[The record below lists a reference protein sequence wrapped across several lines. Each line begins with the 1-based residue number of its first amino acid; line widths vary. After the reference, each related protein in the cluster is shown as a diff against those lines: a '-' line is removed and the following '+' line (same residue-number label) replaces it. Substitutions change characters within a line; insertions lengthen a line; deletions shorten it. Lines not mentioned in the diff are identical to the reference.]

1 MSERPASEPVLA
13 FTGERF
19 TPEGVREIAYE
30 HWHRYAFARALATAR
45 RVLDAA
51 CGEGY
56 GSALLAQVAREVV
69 GADLSDEAIT
79 HARSRYTAAN
89 LRFDCRDATAL
100 DAYVDAGFELIVSF
114 ETLEHVQQQER
125 MLDGFARLLA
135 PGGVLL
141 ISTPDKR
148 TYTDLHGQANPHH
161 VRELY
166 RDEFETLLHSRF
178 AHVRVYAQKLLFQS
192 TLWALDT
199 NDGAIQPLVQDGA
212 RIENGLS
219 YPPLYYLAV
228 CAQSAEALDGL
239 PALSLFGDA
248 QESVYAHYDGEVR
261 RNIAAGGR
269 IKELEDEVATLKAV
283 MAAQDTPSADASPS
297 DRSRD

>member
-1 MSERPASEPVLA
+1 MSERAVMEPVLA
-13 FTGERF
+13 FTGERY

-30 HWHRYAFARALATAR
+30 HWHRYAFALGLAKGR

-56 GSALLAQVAREVV
+56 GSAMLAQVARDVV
-69 GADLSDEAIT
+69 GVDLSDAAVA
-79 HARSRYTAAN
+79 HARSRYGASS
-89 LRFDCRDATAL
+89 LRFERGDATAL
-100 DAYVDAGFELIVSF
+100 AAFDAAQFDLIVSF
-114 ETLEHVQQQER
+114 ETLEHVQEQER

-135 PGGVLL
+135 PDGLLL

-148 TYTDLHGQANPHH
+148 TYTDASGQLNPHH

-166 RDEFETLLHSRF
+166 RDEFESLLRPRF
-178 AHVRVYAQKLLFQS
+178 PHVRLYAQKLLFQS
-192 TLWALDT
+192 ALWALDVA
-199 NDGAIQPLVQDGA
+199 DGATQALVQDGA
-212 RIENGLS
+212 RVANRLN

-228 CAQSAEALDGL
+228 CARSVDALDGL
-239 PALSLFGDA
+239 PALSLYGDA
-248 QESVYAHYDGEVR
+248 QESVYAHYNGEVR

-269 IKELEDEVATLKAV
+269 IAELEAELATLKSTLAT
-283 MAAQDTPSADASPS
+283 QITSSADVPPS